1 MNTVKNLSWDYEDFK
16 KFVFSEISNIKS
28 VKSPAKTDFMP
39 TSDKEETLLVSVLQG
54 QIRSLERQL
63 DDKQRIIESL
73 LNCQQNSVRGVS
85 SVNVGQ
91 TNSCE
96 NTDIITRDIMFKS
109 INNSNKAIKVNVDAN
124 DHLGKANDERI
135 SIKSNNAVNINDHKG
150 KANEER
156 AVISNNNTNCKK
168 NIVIVGDSISKKN
181 IIIVGDSIINNID
194 TKGLGRNHNIKVH
207 SYGGATTRDMVD
219 HIKPSL
225 RSKPDVIIIH
235 AGTNDLTKEEKT
247 IINLQNIV
255 DDVKSSSPKTE
266 VVISLATTRSDR
278 NGMELKVKNLNE
290 KLEKFAN
297 NNKIQIIDNR
307 NIGASSLS
315 IKKLHLS
322 TKGDAQLAKNFISF
336 VNSNF

>member
-1 MNTVKNLSWDYEDFK
+1 MLKELCHPSTALFVRGKSFCTRSSTLWNGEHCLKINNYYNISTTFRRIFSIFDCVSGGGYCPGGYSPWLNVHVVNVRGGGLISAHPDYLPCIKTWLKRCSAIDFK

-73 LNCQQNSVRGVS
+73 LNCQQNFVRGVS

-96 NTDIITRDIMFKS
+96 NTDITQDIKFKS
-109 INNSNKAIKVNVDAN
+109 TNNSNKAIKINVDAN
-124 DHLGKANDERI
+124 DHMGKANDERI
-135 SIKSNNAVNINDHKG
+135 SIKSNNSVNINDRKG

-156 AVISNNNTNCKK
+156 AVISNNNNTNC
-168 NIVIVGDSISKKN
+168 KKN

-194 TKGLGRNHNIKVH
+194 AKGLGRNHNIKVR

-219 HIKPSL
+219 HI
-225 RSKPDVIIIH
+225 
-235 AGTNDLTKEEKT
+235 
-247 IINLQNIV
+247 
-255 DDVKSSSPKTE
+255 
-266 VVISLATTRSDR
+266 
-278 NGMELKVKNLNE
+278 M
-290 KLEKFAN
+290 
-297 NNKIQIIDNR
+297 
-307 NIGASSLS
+307 
-315 IKKLHLS
+315 
-322 TKGDAQLAKNFISF
+322 
-336 VNSNF
+336 